1 MTKNIIRIK
10 RALISVFDKT
20 NIVEFA
26 SQLHSLG
33 IEIISTGGTSKLLL
47 ENKVPIIN
55 IEDITK
61 FPEILG
67 GRVKTLH
74 PNIYGGILSRL
85 DNNQDS
91 KALKNHNITEIDL
104 VVVNLYPFQT
114 AMESNNN
121 IEEIVE
127 NIDIGGPSMIR
138 ASAKNYDR
146 VSVVINPEMY
156 AKIILQIKTHG
167 GLDLEE
173 RMRLASEAFALT
185 SSYDSI
191 IFNWFQ
197 TRVKDTNLDH
207 PNNKNMTEKT
217 LRYGENPHQSASLK
231 ITGKN
236 GFGSIEQLQGKELSY
251 NNINDIDAAM
261 QLINDFIQAKPTFAI
276 IKHAN
281 PCGVAQKDTIHDA
294 YLSALSCDPT
304 SAFGGIL
311 ISNSTI
317 DEETATEITK
327 IFSEVVIAPDFTEKS
342 IEIFNKKKN
351 LRIIKYNNISDNNL
365 DSKIIKSVFGGYLI
379 QDRDNHIVNKEQLKI
394 VTNSQPSESELN
406 DLIFAFKI
414 VKHVK
419 SNAIVYVKNMQ
430 TIGIGAGQTS
440 RVDSSKIAIQKF
452 HENIHDDKFR
462 DGCVIAS
469 DAFFP
474 FSDGLDAAIEFGV
487 KSVIQPGGSIR
498 DEEVIETANKAKV
511 SMVFT
516 GIRHFKH

>member
-26 SQLHSLG
+26 SQLQSLG

-47 ENKVPIIN
+47 ENKVPVVN
-55 IEDITK
+55 IEDITE

-85 DNNQDS
+85 NNDEDS
-91 KALKNHNITEIDL
+91 KALQNHNITEIDL
-104 VVVNLYPFQT
+104 VVVNLYPFQKT
-114 AMESNNN
+114 IESNNS

-138 ASAKNYDR
+138 ASAKNYER
-146 VSVVINPEMY
+146 VTIVTNSEKY
-156 AKIILQIKTHG
+156 SKIISQIQKQG

-173 RMRLASEAFALT
+173 RMKLAAEAFALT
-185 SSYDSI
+185 SSYDNI
-191 IFNWFQ
+191 ISNWFSS
-197 TRVKDTNLDH
+197 RVKDTNL
-207 PNNKNMTEKT
+207 NNLKSKNSSEKL

-231 ITGKN
+231 ITGEN

-261 QLINDFIQAKPTFAI
+261 QLINDFFQDRPTFAI

-281 PCGVAQKDTIHDA
+281 PCGVAQKDTILDA

-317 DEETATEITK
+317 DEETAAEITK

-351 LRIIKYNNISDNNL
+351 LRIIKYNNISDNDL
-365 DSKIIKSVFGGYLI
+365 DTKLIKSVYGGYLI
-379 QDRDNHIVNKEQLKI
+379 QDRDTHIVEKEQLKI
-394 VTNSQPSESELN
+394 VTNSQPTESELN

-452 HENIHDDKFR
+452 YENIPDNKFR

-498 DEEVIETANKAKV
+498 DEEVIETANKAKI

>member
-26 SQLHSLG
+26 SQLQSLG

-47 ENKVPIIN
+47 ENKVPVVN
-55 IEDITK
+55 IEDITE

-85 DNNQDS
+85 NNDEDS
-91 KALKNHNITEIDL
+91 KALQNHNITEIDL
-104 VVVNLYPFQT
+104 VVVNLYPFQKT
-114 AMESNNN
+114 IESNNS

-138 ASAKNYDR
+138 ASAKNYER
-146 VSVVINPEMY
+146 VTIVTNSEKY
-156 AKIILQIKTHG
+156 SKIISQIQKQG

-173 RMRLASEAFALT
+173 RMKLAAEAFALT
-185 SSYDSI
+185 SSYDNI
-191 IFNWFQ
+191 ISNWFSS
-197 TRVKDTNLDH
+197 RVKDTNL
-207 PNNKNMTEKT
+207 NNLKSKNSSEKL

-231 ITGKN
+231 ITGEN

-251 NNINDIDAAM
+251 NNINDMDAAM
-261 QLINDFIQAKPTFAI
+261 QLINDFFQDRPTFAI

-281 PCGVAQKDTIHDA
+281 PCGVAQKDTILDA

-351 LRIIKYNNISDNNL
+351 LRIIKYNNISDNDL
-365 DSKIIKSVFGGYLI
+365 DTKLIKSVYGGYLI
-379 QDRDNHIVNKEQLKI
+379 QDRDTHIVEKEQLKI
-394 VTNSQPSESELN
+394 VTNSQPTESELN

-452 HENIHDDKFR
+452 YENIPDNKFR

-498 DEEVIETANKAKV
+498 DEEVIETANKAKI

>member
-26 SQLHSLG
+26 SQLQSLG

-47 ENKVPIIN
+47 ENKVPVVN
-55 IEDITK
+55 IEDITE

-85 DNNQDS
+85 NNDEDS
-91 KALKNHNITEIDL
+91 KALQNHNITEIDL
-104 VVVNLYPFQT
+104 VVVNLYPFQKT
-114 AMESNNN
+114 IESNNS

-138 ASAKNYDR
+138 ASAKNYER
-146 VSVVINPEMY
+146 VTIVTNSEKY
-156 AKIILQIKTHG
+156 SKIISQIQKQG

-173 RMRLASEAFALT
+173 RMKLAAEAFALT
-185 SSYDSI
+185 SSYDNI
-191 IFNWFQ
+191 ISNWFSS
-197 TRVKDTNLDH
+197 RVKDTNL
-207 PNNKNMTEKT
+207 NNLKSKNSSEKL

-231 ITGKN
+231 ITGEN

-261 QLINDFIQAKPTFAI
+261 QLINDFFQDRPTFAI

-281 PCGVAQKDTIHDA
+281 PCGVAQKDTILDA

-351 LRIIKYNNISDNNL
+351 LRIIKYNNISDNDL
-365 DSKIIKSVFGGYLI
+365 DTKLIKSVYGGYLI
-379 QDRDNHIVNKEQLKI
+379 QDRDTHIVEKEQLKI
-394 VTNSQPSESELN
+394 VTNSQPTESELN

-452 HENIHDDKFR
+452 YENIPDNKFR

-498 DEEVIETANKAKV
+498 DEEVIETANKAKI

>member
-26 SQLHSLG
+26 SQLQSLG

-47 ENKVPIIN
+47 ENKVPVVN
-55 IEDITK
+55 IEDITE

-85 DNNQDS
+85 NNDEDS
-91 KALKNHNITEIDL
+91 KALQNHNITEIDL
-104 VVVNLYPFQT
+104 VVVNLYPFQKT
-114 AMESNNN
+114 IESNNS

-138 ASAKNYDR
+138 ASAKNYER
-146 VSVVINPEMY
+146 VTIVTNSEKY
-156 AKIILQIKTHG
+156 SKIISQIQKQG

-173 RMRLASEAFALT
+173 RMKLAAEAFALT
-185 SSYDSI
+185 SSYDNI
-191 IFNWFQ
+191 ISNWFSS
-197 TRVKDTNLDH
+197 RVKDTNL
-207 PNNKNMTEKT
+207 NNLKSKNSSEKL

-231 ITGKN
+231 ITGEN

-251 NNINDIDAAM
+251 NNINDMDAAM
-261 QLINDFIQAKPTFAI
+261 QLINDFFQDRPTFAI

-281 PCGVAQKDTIHDA
+281 PCGVAQKDTILDA

-351 LRIIKYNNISDNNL
+351 LRIIKYNNISDNDL
-365 DSKIIKSVFGGYLI
+365 DTKLIKSVYGGYLI
-379 QDRDNHIVNKEQLKI
+379 QDRDTHIIEKEQLKI
-394 VTNSQPSESELN
+394 VTNSQPTESELN

-452 HENIHDDKFR
+452 YENIPDNKFR

-498 DEEVIETANKAKV
+498 DEEVIETANKAKI

>member
-26 SQLHSLG
+26 SQLQSLG

-47 ENKVPIIN
+47 ENKVPVVN
-55 IEDITK
+55 IEDITE

-85 DNNQDS
+85 NNDEDS
-91 KALKNHNITEIDL
+91 KALQNHNITEIDL
-104 VVVNLYPFQT
+104 VVVNLYPFQKT
-114 AMESNNN
+114 IESNNS

-138 ASAKNYDR
+138 ASAKNYER
-146 VSVVINPEMY
+146 VTIVTNSEKY
-156 AKIILQIKTHG
+156 SKIISQIQKQG

-173 RMRLASEAFALT
+173 RMKLATEAFALT
-185 SSYDSI
+185 SSYDNI
-191 IFNWFQ
+191 ISNWFSS
-197 TRVKDTNLDH
+197 RVKDTNL
-207 PNNKNMTEKT
+207 NNLKSKNSSEKL

-231 ITGKN
+231 ITGEN

-261 QLINDFIQAKPTFAI
+261 QLINDFFQDRPTFAI

-281 PCGVAQKDTIHDA
+281 PCGVAQKDTILDA

-351 LRIIKYNNISDNNL
+351 LRIIKYNNISDNDL
-365 DSKIIKSVFGGYLI
+365 DTKLIKSVYGGYLI
-379 QDRDNHIVNKEQLKI
+379 QDRDTHIVEKEQLKI
-394 VTNSQPSESELN
+394 VTNSQPTESELN

-452 HENIHDDKFR
+452 YENIPDNKFR

-498 DEEVIETANKAKV
+498 DEEVIETANKAKI